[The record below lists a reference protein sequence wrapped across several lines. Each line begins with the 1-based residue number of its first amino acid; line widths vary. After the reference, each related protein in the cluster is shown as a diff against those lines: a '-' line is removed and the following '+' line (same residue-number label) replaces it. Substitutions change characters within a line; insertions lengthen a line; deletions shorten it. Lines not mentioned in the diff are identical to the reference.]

1 MSFLF
6 GRAKSRV
13 VAELPRQAKESI
25 VKLDGPNGQAKVT
38 NTTACS
44 SNWVLTQS

>member
-13 VAELPRQAKESI
+13 VAELPKQAKESI
-25 VKLDGPNGQAKVT
+25 VKLDGPNGQSKV
-38 NTTACS
+38 NNAAARGRI
-44 SNWVLTQS
+44 